1 MLARKWLSFNRIQFY
16 YCFTFVVNIKIVE
29 IYRFIAPALA
39 IYYIYRLT
47 VELRVRRKFLFTNI
61 IWLAFWST
69 IAVLGIVPHEFSTK
83 IAEWLGFASNINAI
97 IFLALAFVVVL
108 VFYMSAKLDTLER
121 KLTELV
127 RQLALDESKI
137 RELERKRLGEQSKDK
152 KVLES
157 V

>member
-1 MLARKWLSFNRIQFY
+1 M
-16 YCFTFVVNIKIVE
+16 E
-29 IYRFIAPALA
+29 IYRFIAPVLA
-39 IYYIYRLT
+39 VYYIYRLT
-47 VELRVRRKFLFTNI
+47 VELRLRRKFLFTNI
-61 IWLAFWST
+61 LWLGFWSV

-83 IAEWLGFASNINAI
+83 LAGVLGFKDNINAI
-97 IFLALAFVVVL
+97 IFMGLAFVVVL

-137 RELERKRLGEQSKDK
+137 RELERKRIADQQKDK
-152 KVLES
+152 KILEE

>member
-1 MLARKWLSFNRIQFY
+1 M
-16 YCFTFVVNIKIVE
+16 E

-39 IYYIYRLT
+39 FYYIYRLT

-61 IWLAFWST
+61 VWLGFWSV
-69 IAVLGIVPHEFSTK
+69 IAVLAVVPHEFSTAV
-83 IAEWLGFASNINAI
+83 AEWLGFKDHINGI
-97 IFLALAFVVVL
+97 IFLALAFVIVL
-108 VFYMSAKLDTLER
+108 VFYMSSKLDTLER

-137 RELERKRLGEQSKDK
+137 RELERKRIGNQQKEE
-152 KVLES
+152 KVLEE